1 MIVSRSV
8 ALVFVFALV
17 GGLSGCGH
25 DARLIR
31 DTPTGGLVSYPVQ
44 TEADVLTTDGR
55 RDALRLI
62 RDKCPQGSRI
72 LKEGELPKV
81 SQATDRI
88 WRGQMGTDRV
98 WGIQFACESAAPH

>member
-1 MIVSRSV
+1 MIVPRSV

-62 RDKCPQGSRI
+62 RDKCPEGSRI
-72 LKEGELPKV
+72 VKEGELPKV